1 MQDIWC
7 LMHPRAFARARS
19 QCSRAAAAQG
29 FQRVGIGNV
38 VAVVLMVRKARR
50 SARWL
55 SACRLGEACTLAWRM
70 DGVGVDVDCGARMA
84 QRGSHIAQ
92 PASVG
97 RTGESSVDGQAVR
110 KARGKLVAGCAMCVP
125 ACVLCHRSMGGR
137 YRQQAFAL
145 WAVLL
150 LSAGYAARR
159 GAVAWLRARGWVSNA
174 RGSLGHGMSHACVG
188 V

>member
-1 MQDIWC
+1 M
-7 LMHPRAFARARS
+7 
-19 QCSRAAAAQG
+19 

-97 RTGESSVDGQAVR
+97 RTGERGRNPSLGIVKQVR
-110 KARGKLVAGCAMCVP
+110 KVSGKLVAGCAMCVP

-137 YRQQAFAL
+137 YRQAFAL

-159 GAVAWLRARGWVSNA
+159 GAVAGVRARGWV
-174 RGSLGHGMSHACVG
+174 
-188 V
+188 